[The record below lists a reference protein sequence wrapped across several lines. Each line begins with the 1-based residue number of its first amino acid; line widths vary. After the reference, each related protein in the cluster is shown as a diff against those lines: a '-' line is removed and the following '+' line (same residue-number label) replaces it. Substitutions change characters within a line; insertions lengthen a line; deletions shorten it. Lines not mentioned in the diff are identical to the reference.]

1 MKRRNK
7 AVITVLVI
15 GLLASVGIITF
26 LSRTNAISGIQ
37 FAKFVNVSDNKS
49 SKGKKM
55 VDKVMTWG
63 ECLKLY
69 SETYFYSSPNGNP
82 RPDISDDHKV
92 RVQITEYQ
100 NGVECKNGFYNYGV
114 TCIVFD
120 AKTKEVLDSVGFYK
134 DKKNK

>member
-7 AVITVLVI
+7 AVIIVLVI
-15 GLLASVGIITF
+15 GILASIGIITL
-26 LSRTNAISGIQ
+26 LSKTNAISGMQ
-37 FAKFVNVSDNKS
+37 FAKFVNMSDNKS
-49 SKGKKM
+49 PKGKKI
-55 VDKVMTWG
+55 VDKIMTWG

-69 SETYFYSSPNGNP
+69 SETYFHSSPNGNP

-92 RVQITEYQ
+92 RVIITEYP

-114 TCIVFD
+114 TCNIFD
-120 AKTKEVLDSVGFYK
+120 AKTKEVLNSVGFYK